1 MSTRW
6 PRWQAAKSQAGQRPP
21 PPLGPLPS
29 SIPLCRVK
37 RVPRTALRRQPVRW
51 RRPQLRM
58 QSTHRPLPSA
68 LPVAKVKGSGSR
80 RRLRL
85 LRLHLPSLSA
95 SRAQHFHDHGPSS
108 PQTADGS
115 HQDRT
120 SSGLTRPI
128 SQNSVSAP
136 GHCIGSSQR
145 HDDLPSLWE
154 PRAGPAAPLAAAAQR
169 LTEL

>member
-37 RVPRTALRRQPVRW
+37 RVPRTALRRQP
-51 RRPQLRM
+51 
-58 QSTHRPLPSA
+58 
-68 LPVAKVKGSGSR
+68 
-80 RRLRL
+80 
-85 LRLHLPSLSA
+85 
-95 SRAQHFHDHGPSS
+95 HFHDHGPSS